1 MERLSDNNRFIL
13 ADIEEVRNNLLPLT
27 FTRPVAMLLVGCMS
41 MIDRWRKL
49 LPSGAGIY
57 VSTQNY
63 LQEKFGSPVSENAV
77 IISAHYVADEALAE
91 AVTTLPRGCELVDQS
106 GNTIAVNPPHDKS
119 VKERITYSGSDLL
132 RLTRLTDLF
141 TLNGEIIK
149 RDIPLII
156 RDMERIEI
164 SRSNRVVGNP
174 DDIFIE
180 KGAVVECAS
189 LNTLS
194 GPIFISAGSEV
205 MEGSML
211 RGPLYI
217 GPSTNINMGSKIYG
231 ETTIGPHCKIG
242 GEVNNVVITGYTNKA
257 HDGFLGNAVVG
268 EWCNLG
274 AGCNA
279 SNLKNDYTEIKQWN
293 YPARR
298 FVRTGLIHC
307 GLVMGDHSKAGINT
321 MFNTATVIGVGVNI
335 HGSGFPRNF
344 IASFSDGS
352 AAGFTEVPL
361 SKFLTTARK
370 VMARR
375 DIELTQTDIRLFEHL
390 HAITDTYR

>member
-1 MERLSDNNRFIL
+1 MERLSDNTNFIL

-27 FTRPVAMLLVGCMS
+27 FTRPVAMLMVGCMS
-41 MIDRWRKL
+41 MIDRWRKF
-49 LPSGAGIY
+49 LPAGADIT

-63 LQEKFGSPVSENAV
+63 LQEKFGLPSSQQAV
-77 IISAHYVADEALAE
+77 VISAHYIADEALAE
-91 AVTTLPRGCELVDQS
+91 AVITLPQGCELVDKNS
-106 GNTIAVNPPHDKS
+106 RTIAVNPSDDKA
-119 VKERITYSGSDLL
+119 VNERITYTGPDPLSLSH
-132 RLTRLTDLF
+132 LTDLF

-149 RDIPLII
+149 RDIPLIT
-156 RDMERIEI
+156 RNMQRAEI
-164 SRSNRVVGNP
+164 SQSNRVVGNP
-174 DDIFIE
+174 EDVYIE
-180 KGAVVECAS
+180 KGATVECAS

-194 GPIFISAGSEV
+194 GPIFISAEAEV

-211 RGPLYI
+211 RGPLFI
-217 GPSTNINMGSKIYG
+217 GRSTNINMGSKIYG

-298 FVRTGLIHC
+298 FMRTGLIHC

-375 DIELTQTDIRLFEHL
+375 DVELTETDIRLFEHL

>member
-49 LPSGAGIY
+49 LPAGAGIY

-174 DDIFIE
+174 EDIFIE

>member
-1 MERLSDNNRFIL
+1 MERLSDNTNFIL

-27 FTRPVAMLLVGCMS
+27 FTRPVAMLMTGCMT
-41 MIDRWRKL
+41 MIDRWRKY
-49 LPSGAGIY
+49 LPAGATLS
-57 VSTQNY
+57 VNTQDY
-63 LQEKFGSPVSENAV
+63 LQEKFGLPSSQPAV
-77 IISAHYVADEALAE
+77 TISAHYVADDALAN
-91 AVTTLPRGCELVDQS
+91 AVATLPRGAELVDQN
-106 GNTIAVNPPHDKS
+106 GKTIAVNPADDNS
-119 VKERITYSGSDLL
+119 VSDRITYSGPELL
-132 RLTRLTDLF
+132 SLTHLTDLF

-149 RDIPLII
+149 RDMPLIT
-156 RDMERIEI
+156 RDMERAEL
-164 SRSNRVVGNP
+164 SPSNRVVGNLE
-174 DDIFIE
+174 DVFIE
-180 KGAVVECAS
+180 KGGTVECAS
-189 LNTLS
+189 LNTLN
-194 GPIFISAGSEV
+194 GPIFISAEAEV

-211 RGPLYI
+211 RGPLFV
-217 GPSTNINMGSKIYG
+217 GRATNINMGSKIYG

-298 FVRTGLIHC
+298 FMRTGLIHC

-375 DIELTQTDIRLFEHL
+375 DVELTETDVRLFEHL